1 MKVDGS
7 IFLSA
12 RKKMRATCPGKGNN
26 LDSAIGTQQWVA
38 DEAKLS
44 LRAVQY
50 LEKGEA
56 STKTLKAVAKV
67 LNIGRWE
74 ESIKDYGS
82 EYVSCDAHNLVD
94 FRPEV
99 FPPNNESTFQSAAL
113 MMSIDPVSILVESG
127 RFDSIE
133 LKQITAKLTGL
144 RQPLEFEW
152 LAEVNLT
159 PSGSGW
165 LGWVSEVCEITL
177 EANDKKT
184 FKPILFKQ
192 TNLPLL
198 SWQSFIDET
207 EMSEVNQFQI
217 ELSFQFSRFEKSL
230 IVFLPVELLKNLF
243 DEGRKKYNSD
253 LPYRVQLKTI
263 TYEPH

>member
-1 MKVDGS
+1 MD
-7 IFLSA
+7 
-12 RKKMRATCPGKGNN
+12 
-26 LDSAIGTQQWVA
+26 
-38 DEAKLS
+38 
-44 LRAVQY
+44 
-50 LEKGEA
+50 
-56 STKTLKAVAKV
+56 
-67 LNIGRWE
+67 
-74 ESIKDYGS
+74 S